1 MSHHRARMPPLRV
14 VAAYVSV
21 ALIWGS
27 TWAAIKIG
35 VNDVP
40 PFVFAFARA
49 LAVAAVLTI
58 IAVALR
64 LPFPR
69 GRRTN
74 TVAVVVGLINIGWS
88 WAIIF
93 WSERFVPSGLVAVF
107 GAAAPVWTAVLAHFL
122 VKGDRLSA
130 LKVLGLV
137 LGLGGTVI
145 LIGAPET
152 ADGIAGLVATALL
165 ALMAI
170 TWAIAAI
177 LQSRFLTN
185 VAPIP
190 TVALGTWAS
199 ALLLSPLALGQ
210 VSASVHWTMA
220 SILAF
225 LYLVVFGTCFGMVVS
240 LWLYRK
246 LRPTTI
252 TLIQV
257 LVPAEAILIGTIWLG
272 EPVTVRMLGVQ
283 AGGSCPGYGDRSLC
297 APSPADR
304 APLRGRG
311 AGSPGHPRV
320 ASDPLRRATR

>member
-1 MSHHRARMPPLRV
+1 MPPLRV
-14 VAAYVSV
+14 VAGYVSV

-35 VNDVP
+35 VDDVP
-40 PFVFAFARA
+40 PFIFAFARA
-49 LAVAAVLTI
+49 VAVAAVLTI
-58 IAVALR
+58 IAIVLR
-64 LPFPR
+64 QPFPR
-69 GRRTN
+69 GRRTI
-74 TVAVVVGLINIGWS
+74 VIAIIVGLINIGWS

-93 WSERFVPSGLVAVF
+93 WSEQFVPSGLVSVF
-107 GAAAPVWTAVLAHFL
+107 GAAAPVWTAVLAHFM

-130 LKVLGLV
+130 LKILGLV

-152 ADGIAGLVATALL
+152 GEGTAGLVATILL
-165 ALMAI
+165 ALMPI

-177 LQSRFLTN
+177 LQSRFLTS

-199 ALLLSPLALGQ
+199 ALLLAPLALVQLPEGQ
-210 VSASVHWTMA
+210 HWTVA
-220 SILAF
+220 SALAF
-225 LYLVVFGTCFGMVVS
+225 AYLVLFGTSFGMVVS

-257 LVPAEAILIGTIWLG
+257 VVPAEAILIGTLWLG
-272 EPVTVRMLGVQ
+272 EPVTWRMLGGAALVV
-283 AGGSCPGYGDRSLC
+283 AAVALN
-297 APSPADR
+297 AIA
-304 APLRGRG
+304 G
-311 AGSPGHPRV
+311 AGTPPAEERL
-320 ASDPLRRATR
+320 AATPAAAD

>member
-1 MSHHRARMPPLRV
+1 MPPLRV
-14 VAAYVSV
+14 VAGYVSV

-49 LAVAAVLTI
+49 VAVAGLLTI
-58 IAVALR
+58 TAVALR
-64 LPFPR
+64 QPFPR
-69 GRRTN
+69 GRRTM
-74 TVAVVVGLINIGWS
+74 AIAMIVGLINIGWS

-93 WSERFVPSGLVAVF
+93 WSEQFVPSGLVSVF
-107 GAAAPVWTAVLAHFL
+107 GAAAPVWTALLAHFM

-130 LKVLGLV
+130 LKILGLT

-145 LIGAPET
+145 LIGAPEA
-152 ADGIAGLVATALL
+152 ADGTAGLIATALL
-165 ALMAI
+165 ALMPI

-177 LQSRFLTN
+177 LQSRFLRT

-190 TVALGTWAS
+190 TVAVGTWAS
-199 ALLLSPLALGQ
+199 ALLLAPLAVFQLPQ
-210 VSASVHWTMA
+210 AQHWTLASV
-220 SILAF
+220 LAF
-225 LYLVVFGTCFGMVVS
+225 AYLVIFGTCFGMVVS

-257 LVPAEAILIGTIWLG
+257 LVPAEAILIGTVWLG
-272 EPVTVRMLGVQ
+272 EPVTIRMLAGAALVVLAVALNAI
-283 AGGSCPGYGDRSLC
+283 AGGGPPPAEERLVG
-297 APSPADR
+297 APA
-304 APLRGRG
+304 A
-311 AGSPGHPRV
+311 AE
-320 ASDPLRRATR
+320 

>member
-1 MSHHRARMPPLRV
+1 MSHHRPRMPPLRV
-14 VAAYVSV
+14 VAGYVSV

-40 PFVFAFARA
+40 PFVFAVARA
-49 LAVAAVLTI
+49 VAVAAVLTI
-58 IAVALR
+58 IASALR
-64 LPFPR
+64 QPFPR
-69 GRRTN
+69 GTRTIV
-74 TVAVVVGLINIGWS
+74 VAVIVGLINIGWS

-93 WSERFVPSGLVAVF
+93 WSEQFVPSGLVSVF
-107 GAAAPVWTAVLAHFL
+107 GAAAPVWTAVLAHFM

-130 LKVLGLV
+130 LKILGLV

-152 ADGIAGLVATALL
+152 ADGTAGLVATILL
-165 ALMAI
+165 ALMPI

-177 LQSRFLTN
+177 LQSRFLTS

-199 ALLLSPLALGQ
+199 ALLLAPLAVVQLPQGQ
-210 VSASVHWTMA
+210 HWTLA
-220 SILAF
+220 SALAF
-225 LYLVVFGTCFGMVVS
+225 AYLVLFGTSFGMVVS

-257 LVPAEAILIGTIWLG
+257 VVPAEAILIGTLWLG
-272 EPVTVRMLGVQ
+272 EPVTWRMLGGAALVV
-283 AGGSCPGYGDRSLC
+283 AAVALN
-297 APSPADR
+297 AIA
-304 APLRGRG
+304 G
-311 AGSPGHPRV
+311 AGTPPAEERL
-320 ASDPLRRATR
+320 AATPAAAE

>member
-1 MSHHRARMPPLRV
+1 MPPLRV

-130 LKVLGLV
+130 LKVLGLA

-170 TWAIAAI
+170 TWAVAAI

-210 VSASVHWTMA
+210 VSASVPWTMA

-272 EPVTVRMLGVQ
+272 EPVTVRMLGGAALVVAAVALNAI
-283 AGGSCPGYGDRSLC
+283 AGGGLP
-297 APSPADR
+297 PAEDQI
-304 APLRGRG
+304 AAVP
-311 AGSPGHPRV
+311 A
-320 ASDPLRRATR
+320 AAD

>member
-1 MSHHRARMPPLRV
+1 MPPLRV
-14 VAAYVSV
+14 AAGYVTV

-27 TWAAIKIG
+27 TWGAIKIG

-40 PFVFAFARA
+40 PFVFAFVR
-49 LAVAAVLTI
+49 AVAVASLLTI
-58 IAVALR
+58 VAVALR
-64 LPFPR
+64 QPFPR
-69 GRRTN
+69 GRRTIG
-74 TVAVVVGLINIGWS
+74 VAVLVGLINLGWS

-93 WSERFVPSGLVAVF
+93 WAEQFVPSGLVSVF

-145 LIGAPET
+145 LIGAPDT
-152 ADGIAGLVATALL
+152 GDGMAGLVATALL

-170 TWAIAAI
+170 SWAIAAI
-177 LQSRFLTN
+177 LQSRFLTR

-190 TVALGTWAS
+190 AVALGSWAS
-199 ALLLSPLALGQ
+199 VVLLSPLALGQ
-210 VSASVHWTMA
+210 LSADWHWTTP
-220 SILAF
+220 SILA
-225 LYLVVFGTCFGMVVS
+225 LAYLVVFGTGFAMVVS

-257 LVPAEAILIGTIWLG
+257 VVPAEAILIGTLWLG
-272 EPVTVRMLGVQ
+272 EPVTIRML
-283 AGGSCPGYGDRSLC
+283 AGAALVVAAVAFNAIAGSGTRPAEERLA
-297 APSPADR
+297 APST
-304 APLRGRG
+304 
-311 AGSPGHPRV
+311 V
-320 ASDPLRRATR
+320 AE

>member
-1 MSHHRARMPPLRV
+1 MSHHRPRMPPLRV
-14 VAAYVSV
+14 VAGYVSV

-27 TWAAIKIG
+27 TWAAIKVG

-40 PFVFAFARA
+40 PFVFAVARA
-49 LAVAAVLTI
+49 VAVAAVLTI
-58 IAVALR
+58 IASALR
-64 LPFPR
+64 QPFPR
-69 GRRTN
+69 GTRTIV
-74 TVAVVVGLINIGWS
+74 VAVIVGLINIGWS

-93 WSERFVPSGLVAVF
+93 WSEQFVPSGLVSVF
-107 GAAAPVWTAVLAHFL
+107 GAAAPVWTAVLAHFM

-130 LKVLGLV
+130 LKILGLV

-152 ADGIAGLVATALL
+152 AEGTAGLVATILL
-165 ALMAI
+165 ALMPI

-177 LQSRFLTN
+177 LQSRFLTS

-199 ALLLSPLALGQ
+199 ALLLAPLAVVQLPQGQ
-210 VSASVHWTMA
+210 HWTLA
-220 SILAF
+220 SALAF
-225 LYLVVFGTCFGMVVS
+225 AYLVLFGTSFGMVVS

-257 LVPAEAILIGTIWLG
+257 VVPAEAILIGTLWLG
-272 EPVTVRMLGVQ
+272 EPVTWRMLGGAALVV
-283 AGGSCPGYGDRSLC
+283 AAVALN
-297 APSPADR
+297 AIA
-304 APLRGRG
+304 G
-311 AGSPGHPRV
+311 AGTPPAEERL
-320 ASDPLRRATR
+320 AATPAAAE

>member
-1 MSHHRARMPPLRV
+1 MSHHRPRMPPLRV

-21 ALIWGS
+21 TLVWGS

-49 LAVAAVLTI
+49 FAVAALLTAV
-58 IAVALR
+58 AVALR
-64 LPFPR
+64 QPFPR
-69 GRRTN
+69 GGRTIAI
-74 TVAVVVGLINIGWS
+74 AVVVGLINIGWT

-93 WSERFVPSGLVAVF
+93 WSEQFVPSGLVAVF
-107 GAAAPVWTAVLAHFL
+107 GAAAPVWTAMLAHFM
-122 VKGDRLSA
+122 VKGDRLST
-130 LKVLGLV
+130 LKVIGLI

-145 LIGAPET
+145 LIGTPDT
-152 ADGIAGLVATALL
+152 ADGTAGLVATVLL
-165 ALMAI
+165 ALMPI

-177 LQSRFLTN
+177 LQSRFLRT

-199 ALLLSPLALGQ
+199 ALLLAPLAMLQVFRGQ
-210 VSASVHWTMA
+210 HWTTA
-220 SILAF
+220 SMLAF
-225 LYLVVFGTCFGMVVS
+225 AYLVVVGTCFGMVVS

-257 LVPAEAILIGTIWLG
+257 IVPAEAILIGTVWLG
-272 EPVTVRMLGVQ
+272 EPVTIRMLGGAALVVAAVALNAI
-283 AGGSCPGYGDRSLC
+283 AGG
-297 APSPADR
+297 
-304 APLRGRG
+304 
-311 AGSPGHPRV
+311 GSPPAEERL
-320 ASDPLRRATR
+320 AAPAAAAD

>member
-1 MSHHRARMPPLRV
+1 MPPFRV
-14 VAAYVSV
+14 VAGYVSV

-27 TWAAIKIG
+27 TWGAIKIG
-35 VNDVP
+35 INDVP

-49 LAVAAVLTI
+49 VAVAGLLTL

-64 LPFPR
+64 QPFPR
-69 GRRTN
+69 GRRTVLIA
-74 TVAVVVGLINIGWS
+74 TIVGLINVGFT

-93 WSERFVPSGLVAVF
+93 WSEQFVPSGLVAVF
-107 GAAAPVWTAVLAHFL
+107 GSAAPVWTAVLAHFM

-130 LKVLGLV
+130 LKILGLV
-137 LGLGGTVI
+137 LGLLGTVI

-152 ADGIAGLVATALL
+152 ADGTAGLISTALL
-165 ALMAI
+165 ALMPI

-177 LQSRFLTN
+177 LQSRFLRT

-199 ALLLSPLALGQ
+199 VLLIAPFALFQLPQSQHWTL
-210 VSASVHWTMA
+210 ASV
-220 SILAF
+220 LAF
-225 LYLVVFGTCFGMVVS
+225 AYLVVFGTCFGMVVS

-257 LVPAEAILIGTIWLG
+257 IVPAEAILIGTVWLG
-272 EPVTVRMLGVQ
+272 EPLSIRMLGGAALVI
-283 AGGSCPGYGDRSLC
+283 AAVALN
-297 APSPADR
+297 AIA
-304 APLRGRG
+304 G
-311 AGSPGHPRV
+311 AGTPPAEERL
-320 ASDPLRRATR
+320 AATPAAAE

>member
-1 MSHHRARMPPLRV
+1 MPPFRV
-14 VAAYVSV
+14 VAGYVSV

-27 TWAAIKIG
+27 TWGAIKIG
-35 VNDVP
+35 INDVP

-49 LAVAAVLTI
+49 VAVAGLLTV

-64 LPFPR
+64 QPFPR
-69 GRRTN
+69 GRRTVLIA
-74 TVAVVVGLINIGWS
+74 TIVGLINVGFT

-107 GAAAPVWTAVLAHFL
+107 GSAAPVWTALLAHFM

-130 LKVLGLV
+130 LKILGLV
-137 LGLGGTVI
+137 LGLLGTVI

-152 ADGIAGLVATALL
+152 ADGTAGLISTALL
-165 ALMAI
+165 ALMPI

-177 LQSRFLTN
+177 LQSRYLRT

-199 ALLLSPLALGQ
+199 VLLLAPFALFQ
-210 VSASVHWTMA
+210 LPQSQHWTLASV
-220 SILAF
+220 LAF
-225 LYLVVFGTCFGMVVS
+225 AYLVVFGTCFGMVVS

-257 LVPAEAILIGTIWLG
+257 IVPAEAILIGTLWLG
-272 EPVTVRMLGVQ
+272 EPLSIRML
-283 AGGSCPGYGDRSLC
+283 AGAALVVL
-297 APSPADR
+297 AVALN
-304 APLRGRG
+304 AIAG
-311 AGSPGHPRV
+311 AGTPPAEERL
-320 ASDPLRRATR
+320 AATPAAAE

>member
-14 VAAYVSV
+14 VAGYVSV
-21 ALIWGS
+21 AVIWGS

-49 LAVAAVLTI
+49 VAVATVLTV

-64 LPFPR
+64 QPFPR
-69 GRRTN
+69 GRRTIM
-74 TVAVVVGLINIGWS
+74 VAIVVGLINIGWS

-93 WSERFVPSGLVAVF
+93 WSEQFVPSGLVAVF
-107 GAAAPVWTAVLAHFL
+107 GAAAPVWTAVLAHFM

-130 LKVLGLV
+130 LKVAGLV
-137 LGLGGTVI
+137 LGLGGTVV
-145 LIGAPET
+145 LIGAPDT
-152 ADGIAGLVATALL
+152 AEGRAVLIATVLL
-165 ALMAI
+165 ALMPI
-170 TWAIAAI
+170 TWAVAAI
-177 LQSRFLTN
+177 LQSRYLRT

-199 ALLLSPLALGQ
+199 ALFLTPLALLQISSGQ
-210 VSASVHWTMA
+210 HWTTASV
-220 SILAF
+220 LAF
-225 LYLVVFGTCFGMVVS
+225 VYLVIFGTCFGMVVS

-257 LVPAEAILIGTIWLG
+257 VVPAEAILIGTLWLG
-272 EPVTVRMLGVQ
+272 EPVTWRMLGGAALVVAAVALNAI
-283 AGGSCPGYGDRSLC
+283 AGG
-297 APSPADR
+297 
-304 APLRGRG
+304 
-311 AGSPGHPRV
+311 GSPP
-320 ASDPLRRATR
+320 AEERAAAAPAAAK